1 MALTHTAISKAK
13 PQGKPYKLTDQH
25 GLYLLVRPS
34 GSKAWKYDYRIAGK
48 RGTFTI
54 GSFPEISLS
63 DAREAHIAARQLVS
77 QGQNPTT
84 QKQQHLLKASLSQ
97 KRFSDY
103 AKEWIPRQNYK
114 HATEKDL
121 VQRLEKNIYPYL
133 DKKPMEQFSSRELL
147 DILELITKRGA
158 IETARRMAGILKH
171 VYNDLLLL
179 GLMDNNPAQGLAE
192 LLPKK
197 SKRTTSNFGH
207 ITDVNELKGL
217 LQQIHNPS
225 CRQNQM
231 VTLALKLMPLLFLR
245 PKNIRFMKWE
255 YIDFEKKLITI
266 PGAEMKAGKELK
278 IPISNQADT
287 ILREAYKHTS
297 QYEYVFVTR
306 HGKGQPMSENT
317 TTNAIKRMVNPSTGK
332 PYGTGFMTS
341 HGFRHTASTLLNEMG
356 YSPDAIE
363 LQLAHEHRDRVRA
376 TYNKAQLIEERTT
389 MMQEWANYLDTLKGA
404 QA

>member
-1 MALTHTAISKAK
+1 MALTHTAINKAK
-13 PQGKPYKLTDQH
+13 PKDKPYKLTDQH
-25 GLYLLVRPS
+25 GLYLLIRPS
-34 GSKAWKYDYRIAGK
+34 GSKAWKYDYRISGI

-63 DAREAHIAARQLVS
+63 EAREEHISARKLVAK
-77 QGQNPTT
+77 GLNPTQ
-84 QKQQHLLKASLSQ
+84 QKQHNLTKAAQCQ

-103 AKEWIPRQNYK
+103 AKEWIPKQHYK

-158 IETARRMAGILKH
+158 IETARRMAGILRH

-197 SKRTTSNFGH
+197 NKRTTSNFGH

-266 PGAEMKAGKELK
+266 PGSEMKADKELK
-278 IPISNQADT
+278 IPISTQAET
-287 ILREAYKHTS
+287 ILREAYQHTS

-306 HGKGQPMSENT
+306 HGKGLPMSENT
-317 TTNAIKRMVNPSTGK
+317 TTNAIKRMSNPSTGK

-376 TYNKAQLIEERTT
+376 TYNKAQLIEERTK
-389 MMQEWANYLDTLKGA
+389 MMQEWADFIEGLTTSS
-404 QA
+404 

>member
-13 PQGKPYKLTDQH
+13 PQDKPYKLADQH

-54 GSFPEISLS
+54 GSFPEIGLS
-63 DAREAHIAARQLVS
+63 EAREEHISARKLVA
-77 QGQNPTT
+77 QGQNPTL
-84 QKQQHLLKASLSQ
+84 QKQHQITKAAQGQ

-103 AKEWIPRQNYK
+103 AKEWIAKQSYES
-114 HATEKDL
+114 ATESDL
-121 VQRLEKNIYPYL
+121 AQRLDKNIYPYL
-133 DKKPMEQFSSRELL
+133 DKKPVEQFSTRELL
-147 DILELITKRGA
+147 DILKLMTKRGT
-158 IETARRMAGILKH
+158 IETAKRMAGILRR
-171 VYNDLLLL
+171 VYNELLIL
-179 GLMDNNPAQGLAE
+179 GLVDNNPAQGLAE

-197 SKRTTSNFGH
+197 SKRNTNNFGH
-207 ITDVNELKGL
+207 ITDTKELKGL

-225 CRQNQM
+225 PRQNQM

-255 YIDFEKKLITI
+255 YINFDKKLITI
-266 PGAEMKAGKELK
+266 PGSEMKAGKELRV
-278 IPISNQADT
+278 PLSTQAES
-287 ILREAYKHTS
+287 ILREAWKHTS

-317 TTNAIKRMVNPSTGK
+317 TTNAIKRMINPSTGK
-332 PYGTGFMTS
+332 AYGTGFMTS

-376 TYNKAQLIEERTT
+376 TYNKAQLIEERTK
-389 MMQEWANYLDTLKGA
+389 MMQEWANYINSLTKEP
-404 QA
+404 